1 MSSERRVTRQR
12 RTERPAVV
20 NDAVTRGQ
28 MARHLLDAIPILAT
42 DFSEVTGIPLATLKA
57 YLRGTVDIANMKRSN
72 AHKFIS
78 GLGLSDA
85 ELQELFGIPEELRG
99 EWRSD
104 RPPPLGS
111 GPAILSLDEVEQL
124 VLPAPIFGEMSL
136 PAGISV
142 VYRPG
147 GTGMYY
153 LMRLSSGQLLA
164 VRDPVVS
171 PGVEVLGSLL
181 SAHFELPPP
190 RSAELAIR
198 PRY

>member
-1 MSSERRVTRQR
+1 
-12 RTERPAVV
+12 
-20 NDAVTRGQ
+20 
-28 MARHLLDAIPILAT
+28 MAKHLLDAIPILAT
-42 DFSEVTGIPLATLKA
+42 DFAAVTGIPLATLKA
-57 YLRGTVDIANMKRSN
+57 YLSGSVDIAKMQRAN

-78 GLGLSDA
+78 GIGLSDA
-85 ELQELFGIPEELRG
+85 EMQDLFAIPQELRG

-111 GPAILSLDEVEQL
+111 GPVVVSLDEVEHL
-124 VLPAPIFGEMSL
+124 TLPAPIFGEMSL
-136 PAGISV
+136 PAGTSV

-164 VRDPVVS
+164 VRDPVAS

-181 SAHFELPPP
+181 SAHFEPPLPKPV
-190 RSAELAIR
+190 ELAIR
-198 PRY
+198 PQY

>member
-1 MSSERRVTRQR
+1 MSSDRRVTRQR

-42 DFSEVTGIPLATLKA
+42 DFASVTGIPIATLKA

-78 GLGLSDA
+78 GIGLSDA
-85 ELQELFGIPEELRG
+85 EMQELFAIPQELRG

-111 GPAILSLDEVEQL
+111 GPAMLKLDEVEQMTL
-124 VLPAPIFGEMSL
+124 VAPIFGEMSL
-136 PAGISV
+136 PAGITV

-147 GTGMYY
+147 GTGRYY
-153 LMRLSSGQLLA
+153 LMQLSSGQLLA
-164 VRDPVVS
+164 VRDPSVS
-171 PGVEVLGSLL
+171 PGVELLGALIT
-181 SAHFELPPP
+181 AHFEPLPATP
-190 RSAELAIR
+190 AELATR
-198 PRY
+198 PRC